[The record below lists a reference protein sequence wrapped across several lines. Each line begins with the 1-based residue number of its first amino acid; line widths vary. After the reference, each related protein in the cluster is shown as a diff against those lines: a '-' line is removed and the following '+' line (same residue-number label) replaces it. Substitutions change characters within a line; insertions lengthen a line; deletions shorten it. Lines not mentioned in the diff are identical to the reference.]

1 MENEVTKK
9 EKFEKAAMKAFQSGK
24 YDYFGIAEDNT
35 RATIENSEVSKLKNA
50 FVLIKTAEK
59 VQQWAVENYQVTQC
73 PNTLYVCIKN
83 LKVLLGCLGDK
94 DREES
99 YFEFKNIKEMST
111 PALTIFGAV
120 EVAEC
125 ACVFYF
131 DGKSKESCYV
141 SQPSYGDEGADIYRL
156 VNKLRKMEVVKDENE
171 RNFVGGLEST
181 GETSENMLWLNQR

>member
-1 MENEVTKK
+1 MENVVTKK

-59 VQQWAVENYQVTQC
+59 VQQWTVENYQVTQC

-131 DGKSKESCYV
+131 DGESKESCYV

-171 RNFVGGLEST
+171 GNFVGGLESP
-181 GETSENMLWLNQR
+181 GETSENMLWLNQW